1 RHMITRYGMSEA
13 LGLATFEEPRQA
25 LFLQVPSGGSK
36 EHSEE
41 TARVIDAEIQQ
52 LLEASRTRV
61 RETLTAQRGVL
72 EALAKLLMER
82 EVVDRQALTQ
92 LLAVEQPA

>member
-1 RHMITRYGMSEA
+1 
-13 LGLATFEEPRQA
+13 
-25 LFLQVPSGGSK
+25 
-36 EHSEE
+36 
-41 TARVIDAEIQQ
+41 VIDGEIHQ
-52 LLEASRTRV
+52 LLEASRALV

-92 LLAVEQPA
+92 LLAVEQSA